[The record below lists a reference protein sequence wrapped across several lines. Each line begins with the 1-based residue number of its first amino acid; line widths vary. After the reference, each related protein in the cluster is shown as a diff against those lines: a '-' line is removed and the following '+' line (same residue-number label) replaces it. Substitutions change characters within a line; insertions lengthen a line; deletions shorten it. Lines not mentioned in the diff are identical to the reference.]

1 MKKIFLLV
9 FGIVVISA
17 CQRDD
22 FCIDPITPNLVI
34 RFYDSDNQ
42 DIYKNVID
50 LTVWADGREELYTGV
65 TTDSIA
71 IPLDPNNDMTLY
83 HLSSEDLEDDIT
95 FLYTRK
101 EVFVSR
107 SCGFKYDFE
116 SLTFEDATN
125 NWIEQIEITNENVT
139 DETEHVKILH

>member
-1 MKKIFLLV
+1 MKKLFILV
-9 FGIVVISA
+9 FSIVVISA

-34 RFYDSDNQ
+34 RFYDSENEDLL
-42 DIYKNVID
+42 KNAID
-50 LTVWADGREELYTGV
+50 LTVWADGREELYTNI

-71 IPLDPNNDMTLY
+71 IPLDPNSDMTLY
-83 HLSSEDLEDDIT
+83 HLSSEEIEDQIT
-95 FLYTRK
+95 LLYTRK

-116 SLTFEDATN
+116 SLSFEDATN
-125 NWIEQIEITNENVT
+125 NWIEEIQITNENVT